1 MSNDKLTLEELEKR
15 IAERKKLIKRFV
27 DFAEKLVCKSGEVLD
42 REVGSSNTHTV
53 ACLRDFGSFSFLAD
67 TGQTMMGG
75 NTIEIWYHPGISKI
89 SFNATKPVLIV
100 WYQCNLDEAHA
111 EIRVF
116 DTNVVWQ
123 TALKWLIS
131 RKDKVLI
138 EVAKKKQA
146 HEAKSR
152 TDEANKIRRAEL
164 EKEAR
169 RLRL

>member
-1 MSNDKLTLEELEKR
+1 MSNDELTLKNLEKR

-27 DFAEKLVCKSGEVLD
+27 DFAEKLVCKSGEVLN
-42 REVGSSNTHTV
+42 REVGSSNTHTI
-53 ACLRDFGSFSFLAD
+53 ACLRDFGNFSFRAD

-89 SFNATKPVLIV
+89 TFDAIKPALRV
-100 WYQCNLDEAHA
+100 WYQCDLDEAHA

-116 DTNVVWQ
+116 DINMAWQ
-123 TALKWLIS
+123 TALKRLIS
-131 RKDKVLI
+131 RKDKVLAQ
-138 EVAKKKQA
+138 VAKKKRVR
-146 HEAKSR
+146 EEKSCLK
-152 TDEANKIRRAEL
+152 EANNIKRSAL